1 MPARESELSIPCCLQ
16 WSLRSLVPA
25 GTVQQHL
32 QSLFLSAVGWAGGC
46 SAGHEEGFV
55 EADGFPVFCRVFVAP
70 ENQAV
75 SSTSVH
81 QNLSLHRLGL
91 PSHTPA

>member
-1 MPARESELSIPCCLQ
+1 M
-16 WSLRSLVPA
+16 PA
-25 GTVQQHL
+25 GTAQQHL

-46 SAGHEEGFV
+46 SAGHVEGLV
-55 EADGFPVFCRVFVAP
+55 EGDGFPVLCRVHVAT

-81 QNLSLHRLGL
+81 QHLSLHRLGL
-91 PSHTPA
+91 PSHSQLGWHWACREDSWLCVQQ